1 MKRYRQIII
10 YATIEEQNV
19 VDIKISRD
27 LSDDETVLL
36 FSHLY
41 AKSLSFARIFNAMK
55 NFKDSLK
62 MNEER
67 AQEYLKLL
75 NDVTIEE

>member
-1 MKRYRQIII
+1 MKKYRQIIM
-10 YATIEEQNV
+10 YATIEEKNV

-27 LSDDETVLL
+27 MSDDETVLL

-41 AKSLSFARIFNAMK
+41 AKSLSFARIFNAMRS
-55 NFKDSLK
+55 FKDSLK

-75 NDVTIEE
+75 DDVTVEE